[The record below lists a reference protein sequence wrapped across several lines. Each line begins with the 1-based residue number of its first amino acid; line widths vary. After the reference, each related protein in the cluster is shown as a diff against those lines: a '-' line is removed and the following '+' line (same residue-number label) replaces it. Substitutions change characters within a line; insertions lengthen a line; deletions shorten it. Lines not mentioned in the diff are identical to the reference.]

1 MGAAGSRTLERALGS
16 GDAAVDAASPGSRFW
31 GLVRGA
37 SRLAGC
43 RAQARAV
50 RALTRAPQENFGNT
64 CYANSVLQALY
75 ACTAFRE
82 AVLAY
87 HAEKPARDPDE
98 HLLAALAE
106 LFASVRG
113 CHASACVRLRDAR
126 RDTPAALT
134 RVRACQI
141 ASQRKRTGVL
151 APKRF
156 VARLKRDNEAFR
168 SFMHQD
174 AHEFL
179 NFLLNS
185 CCDIL
190 EKEARVPRLAASV
203 ALAPQTLALALALAL
218 TRLTPRRAR
227 RAPSCRR
234 RRRARRWRPCA
245 RGCTS
250 CSRGR

>member
-1 MGAAGSRTLERALGS
+1 
-16 GDAAVDAASPGSRFW
+16 V
-31 GLVRGA
+31 V
-37 SRLAGC
+37 AGC
-43 RAQARAV
+43 RASAR
-50 RALTRAPQENFGNT
+50 
-64 CYANSVLQALY
+64 
-75 ACTAFRE
+75 
-82 AVLAY
+82 
-87 HAEKPARDPDE
+87 
-98 HLLAALAE
+98 
-106 LFASVRG
+106 
-113 CHASACVRLRDAR
+113 VRLRDAR

-190 EKEARVPRLAASV
+190 EKEARVGPCSV
-203 ALAPQTLALALALAL
+203 ACARSASPSAALA
-218 TRLTPRRAR
+218 R
-227 RAPSCRR
+227 
-234 RRRARRWRPCA
+234 
-245 RGCTS
+245 
-250 CSRGR
+250 SR